1 MDLPKHAKVD
11 RLFTLPMSTELF
23 RVHDERFSGTAFNPC
38 MGKATR
44 FTHLSDEGGNCIP
57 TAYAATTLDGA
68 AYETVFRGTPNK
80 YQSTPRQMLDD
91 RTVSSLSLVTD
102 LILVPLFT
110 PELRKWEIE
119 AEEFFKSTNTA
130 YVTCRALCFRV
141 WRDNPT
147 AQGIIWSSVQDS
159 GAQAMLLFGDRVEQ
173 SALTLISSKNVRT
186 DHTALDAL
194 EDAGSR
200 AGWTITK

>member
-1 MDLPKHAKVD
+1 MNLPDHAKID

-23 RVHDERFSGTAFNPC
+23 RVHDVRFDGTAFNPC

-44 FTHLSDEGGNCIP
+44 FTHLFDKDGNCIP

-68 AYETVFRGTPNK
+68 AYETLFRGTPNK
-80 YQSTPRQMLDD
+80 YQSIPRQTLDD
-91 RTVSSLSLVTD
+91 RTVSSLLLKTD
-102 LILVPLFT
+102 LRLVPLFT
-110 PELRKWEIE
+110 PELRKCGIE
-119 AEEFFKSTNTA
+119 ADEFFKSSITA
-130 YVTCRALCFRV
+130 YDICRDLCFRV

-147 AQGIIWSSVQDS
+147 AQGIVWSSVQDS
-159 GAQAMLLFGDRVEQ
+159 GAQAMLLFRDRVEQ
-173 SALTLISSKNVRT
+173 SALVLNWSKSVRT